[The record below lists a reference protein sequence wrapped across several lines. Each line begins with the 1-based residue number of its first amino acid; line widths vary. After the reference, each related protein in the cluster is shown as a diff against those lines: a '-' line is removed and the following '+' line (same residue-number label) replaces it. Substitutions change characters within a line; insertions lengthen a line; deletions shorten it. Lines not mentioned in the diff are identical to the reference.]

1 MDPSLFFRYNR
12 FMKFRPCIDIH
23 DGKVKQIVGGSL
35 RDETDSATEN
45 FVADKDSAY
54 YASMYQQMGLT
65 GGHVIM
71 LNAHGTAEY
80 EASKQQALLA
90 LRTYPGGLM
99 VGGGLDDMNVSEFL
113 DAGASHGIFT
123 SFIFSDG
130 QIQMDCLK
138 RLVSVAGREHIVLD
152 LSCRKRD
159 GDYYVVTDR
168 WQRFT
173 DQRLTPDLLS
183 YLDDYCDEYLV
194 HAADVEGKKAGADE
208 QLLSILADYDGVPVT
223 YAGGVG
229 SYDDLREIKKLTDG
243 RIDVTIGSALD
254 IFGGTL
260 ELTRILSII
269 EED

>member
-1 MDPSLFFRYNR
+1 MR
-12 FMKFRPCIDIH
+12 FRPCIDIH
-23 DGKVKQIVGGSL
+23 DGQVKQIVGSSL
-35 RDETDSATEN
+35 DDRSDSAKEN
-45 FVADKDSAY
+45 FVSAHDAGY
-54 YASMYQQMGLT
+54 FASMYREKDLP

-71 LNAHGTAEY
+71 LNARGTDEY
-80 EASKQQALLA
+80 EASKRQAMLA
-90 LRTYPGGLM
+90 LEAYPGGLM
-99 VGGGLDDMNVSEFL
+99 VGGGLNDENVGEFL

-130 QIQMDCLK
+130 QIQMDRLR
-138 RLVSVAGREHIVLD
+138 RLVRSAGREHIVLD
-152 LSCRKRD
+152 LSCKKRD

-168 WQRFT
+168 WQKFT
-173 DQRLTPDLLS
+173 DQKLSLDLLR
-183 YLDDYCDEYLV
+183 YLEDSCDEYLI

-208 QLLSILADYDGVPVT
+208 QLLSVLADYDGLPVT

-260 ELTRILSII
+260 ELEQILSII
-269 EED
+269 EKG

>member
-54 YASMYQQMGLT
+54 YALMYQQMGLT

-71 LNAHGTAEY
+71 LNARGTAEY
-80 EASKQQALLA
+80 EASKKQALLA
-90 LRTYPGGLM
+90 LQTYPGGLM
-99 VGGGLDDMNVSEFL
+99 AGGGLDDTNVSEFL

-159 GDYYVVTDR
+159 NEYYVVTDR
-168 WQRFT
+168 WQKLK
-173 DQRLTPDLLS
+173 DQKMSPDLMS
-183 YLDDYCDEYLV
+183 YLDDYSDEYLI

-208 QLLSILADYDGVPVT
+208 QLLSILSDYDGVPVT

-229 SYDDLREIKKLTDG
+229 SYDDLREIMKLTDG

-254 IFGGTL
+254 IFGGRL
-260 ELTRILSII
+260 ELSKILSII
-269 EED
+269 EEG